1 MEIGV
6 LPLRMQALDGLS
18 SCEVFA
24 FDKTGTLTAGFPVLS
39 SVHVTDDMKRDQCL
53 RYASAMSADSEHPV
67 AKAIRMSSSATDVAV
82 TDLVNVPGAGVSATI
97 QDREW
102 RLGKPDFAIKP
113 NKLAKETQAIIDDYR
128 SQGQIVS
135 VLASQD
141 SVAAVFGFDD
151 PMRTGVVD
159 MLEGLKHWGV
169 NRFAVLSGD
178 AQASVT
184 KLCNQLGI
192 RQCLGGQKPVDK
204 LTWTRNQQ
212 QKGRRVVMFG
222 DGINDAPTLASADVS
237 ISFAGAT
244 DLANVSSDF
253 LILGDSADVL
263 ADARRLSQ
271 LTQRNIMQNFMWAAG
286 YNLLAVPFAAAG
298 YIPPWGAAIGM
309 SLSSLI
315 VVANALRLRTAVIR

>member
-1 MEIGV
+1 M
-6 LPLRMQALDGLS
+6 
-18 SCEVFA
+18 
-24 FDKTGTLTAGFPVLS
+24 
-39 SVHVTDDMKRDQCL
+39 
-53 RYASAMSADSEHPV
+53 
-67 AKAIRMSSSATDVAV
+67 
-82 TDLVNVPGAGVSATI
+82 PGAGVSATI
-97 QDREW
+97 QVREW
-102 RLGKPDFAIKP
+102 RLGKTDFAIKTI
-113 NKLAKETQAIIDDYR
+113 KIAKETHAIIDDYR
-128 SQGQIVS
+128 FQGQIVS

-141 SVAAVFGFDD
+141 SVVAVFGFDD

-212 QKGRRVVMFG
+212 QKGRRVAMFG

-263 ADARRLSQ
+263 ADVRRLSQ